1 MSNCNRIIALIDMD
15 CFYVQCEQRLE
26 PDKWLKPCAV
36 AQYNNWK
43 AVNYEARSFGIKRG
57 MRGDQ
62 AKQLC
67 PELHIFRVPDENG
80 KAKLDKYRD
89 ASTEVFQAIADFID
103 EQEKTMETDDLVI
116 LERASVDEAFL
127 DLTKMIDAKPLML
140 PDLDD
145 LTSFNTKLEFDNHS
159 MAEWFYRFENGTV
172 NHQEDIRLVMA
183 AIFVGQIRQ
192 KILERTQFKC
202 SAGISH
208 NKMLSKLACGLNKPN
223 AQTILPMMAVPSLFK
238 RIDISDVRLLGGKL
252 GRQIKEIFDI
262 QTMYQLSQ
270 LNRFVLNEKFDDK
283 TAEWL
288 YDLANG
294 FDNEQVSDRRLTK
307 SLGCG
312 KNFRGKNALNRI
324 EDVDHWIKALLKELY
339 ERMMKDR
346 EMNDRLAKLL
356 IVGYYTAG
364 KGHCHRSITI
374 DITSGNYPPSERIA
388 ADIMQQVFSKSS
400 TTIAQDPLQNL
411 SLAATKFV
419 DTTNLPG
426 GDNGMEKI
434 EKFFPKIDRNT
445 FVEHQSTKNQSI
457 QPQQQQQSDHQPN
470 KKSKSPMKK
479 RPPITNVQS
488 NTMDRYLNQQQ
499 RPTTSTAVNNN
510 KADDKIDL
518 NDPNVRQ
525 LNNEMNQ
532 LLDSFFYGKILWMLE
547 NNQWKET

>member
-43 AVNYEARSFGIKRG
+43 GGGIIAVNYEARSFGIKRG

-374 DITSGNYPPSERIA
+374 DITSGNYPLSERIA
-388 ADIMQQVFSKSS
+388 ADIMQQ
-400 TTIAQDPLQNL
+400 LRQNL
-411 SLAATKFV
+411 LIQPTYLV
-419 DTTNLPG
+419 VI
-426 GDNGMEKI
+426 MEWK
-434 EKFFPKIDRNT
+434 KLKNFFPKIDRNT

-499 RPTTSTAVNNN
+499 RPTTSTAVNNT

-525 LNNEMNQ
+525 
-532 LLDSFFYGKILWMLE
+532 
-547 NNQWKET
+547 T